1 MIAEPLPADGMPLSI
16 AGIVVNQ
23 QLVGLATAFALITV
37 LLWLFNT
44 RSERGAPPRRSPSSI
59 EELGRAVF
67 QVALLADLE
76 GYREL
81 FLAGGEAR
89 SVFGEKAENYLE
101 RRALPVLEEALAT
114 ISALIPEGSRF
125 VGAQST
131 GPETVA
137 IRVLPP
143 GQQEPIL
150 VGIGSVLQVGTVYR
164 IQEPAAY

>member
-1 MIAEPLPADGMPLSI
+1 MIGEPLSADGMSLPI
-16 AGIVVNQ
+16 AAIVVNQ
-23 QLVGLATAFALITV
+23 QLVGLATAFALITI

-44 RSERGAPPRRSPSSI
+44 RAERGGPPRRSPSSI

-67 QVALLADLE
+67 QVAISADLD

-89 SVFGEKAENYLE
+89 TIFGENAASYLE
-101 RRALPVLEEALAT
+101 RRALPVLEEALVT

-125 VGAQST
+125 IGAQST

-137 IRVLPP
+137 IRVIPP
-143 GQQEPIL
+143 GQHEPIL
-150 VGIGSVLQVGTVYR
+150 VGIGSVLRVGNVYR

>member
-1 MIAEPLPADGMPLSI
+1 MIAKPLPADGMALSI

-23 QLVGLATAFALITV
+23 QLVGLATAFALITI

-44 RSERGAPPRRSPSSI
+44 RTERAAPPRRSPASI

-67 QVALLADLE
+67 QVAITADLE

-89 SVFGEKAENYLE
+89 TAFGEKAEGYLE
-101 RRALPVLEEALAT
+101 RRALPILEEALVT

-125 VGAQST
+125 LGAQST

-137 IRVLPP
+137 IRVIPP

-150 VGIGSVLQVGTVYR
+150 VGIGSVLRVGTVYR

>member
-1 MIAEPLPADGMPLSI
+1 MIAEPLSADGMSLPI

-23 QLVGLATAFALITV
+23 QLVGLATAFALITI
-37 LLWLFNT
+37 LLWLFNA
-44 RSERGAPPRRSPSSI
+44 RSERSPDERRAPSSI
-59 EELGRAVF
+59 DELGRAVF
-67 QVALLADLE
+67 HVAVAADLD

-89 SVFGEKAENYLE
+89 TIFGENAEGYLE
-101 RRALPVLEEALAT
+101 RRALPVLEEALVT
-114 ISALIPEGSRF
+114 ISAMIPEGSRF

-150 VGIGSVLQVGTVYR
+150 VGIGSVLRVGNVYR

>member
-1 MIAEPLPADGMPLSI
+1 MPLSI
-16 AGIVVNQ
+16 AAIVVNQ
-23 QLVGLATAFALITV
+23 QLVGLATAFALITI

-44 RSERGAPPRRSPSSI
+44 RNERAAPNNRRSPASI

-67 QVALLADLE
+67 QVAISADLE

-101 RRALPVLEEALAT
+101 RRALPVLEEALVT

-125 VGAQST
+125 VGAQET

-143 GQQEPIL
+143 GQMEPIL
-150 VGIGSVLQVGTVYR
+150 VGIGIVLQVGTVYR

>member
-1 MIAEPLPADGMPLSI
+1 MIAKPPRADGMSQPI
-16 AGIVVNQ
+16 AGIVVNHE
-23 QLVGLATAFALITV
+23 LVGLATAFALITI
-37 LLWLFNT
+37 LLWLFKT
-44 RSERGAPPRRSPSSI
+44 RGERAAPPRRAPASI

-67 QVALLADLE
+67 QVALLADLD

-89 SVFGEKAENYLE
+89 TIFGENAENYLE
-101 RRALPVLEEALAT
+101 RRALPVLEEALVT

-143 GQQEPIL
+143 GQHEPIL
-150 VGIGSVLQVGTVYR
+150 VGIGSVLRVGSVYR

>member
-1 MIAEPLPADGMPLSI
+1 MPLSI

-23 QLVGLATAFALITV
+23 QLVGLATAFALITI

-44 RSERGAPPRRSPSSI
+44 RSERAVPNNRRSPASI

-67 QVALLADLE
+67 QVAMSADLE

-101 RRALPVLEEALAT
+101 RRALPVLEEALVT

-125 VGAQST
+125 VGAQET

-143 GQQEPIL
+143 GQLEPIL
-150 VGIGSVLQVGTVYR
+150 VGIGVVLQVGTVYR